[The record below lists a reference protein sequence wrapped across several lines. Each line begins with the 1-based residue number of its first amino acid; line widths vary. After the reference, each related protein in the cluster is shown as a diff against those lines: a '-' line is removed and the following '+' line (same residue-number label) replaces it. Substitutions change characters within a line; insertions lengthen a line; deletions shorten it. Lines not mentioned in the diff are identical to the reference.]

1 MRRTDHDGHVARQGP
16 PSFRVLAVPDT
27 AYLSPTTPT
36 TAPPPPRA
44 PEPYKIAPSST
55 SYGRAHRRS
64 SFVILAESRPA
75 SPDPDNASPNLPTG
89 RVSPFRG
96 RGFKGPPPHSMSRP
110 QSPEIAGDGRRRRV
124 ERRVSLSQQNS
135 PRKSLIPQPT
145 YRQRS
150 TSLTKANER
159 SPSPKIGRRIDSK
172 TRLNVSNSQSRL
184 NAADSKTRL
193 NDSRTHLNK
202 SDSNSRT
209 KFAESTHKIR
219 FMSNSTS
226 NLSSS
231 STTTRRQ
238 ATTKPSTRLSP
249 IQGTPTKPEKATSQ
263 SNIRSRNSSRQSV
276 TKTSRMSPQKNN
288 VATTR
293 RDNQNKNSSK
303 ERLLSPS
310 KIPLKTNGSS
320 NTSRFISMPEQ
331 SSERFVKMEK
341 TGKGLAE
348 DKSDK
353 QTASQSLQN
362 GQSPEPN
369 SKESEADGNSS
380 GNMDE
385 MDLIN
390 LLKQTSQ
397 TTGTSSERL
406 VNTTTTTAVQPLHI
420 DANTLL
426 VEPNQQKEL
435 SEGISRSIS
444 PASKGETPVSV
455 STQNTAST
463 HQKSIENQS
472 AKANQASNNPGS
484 DNKDSSVGAESSTIG
499 HMKSGSIDQ
508 PTKIVTRMNED
519 SAHQRSNQSSA
530 NQRSGRNSQNV
541 RGSKQSDGKT
551 PEESETIEVKSGSAS
566 SKIAASSEIPNDKM
580 PTVMENDSKI
590 ARMTEK
596 AETAMNNATTVNNTI
611 TNSKTAS
618 NNNNVNSAVG
628 AVNASVNSGAVVR
641 TRNENRGSDASL
653 KSSAGASTGSIESVR
668 STDTGVSVNTVRGV
682 SSPRE
687 KTGVHMVK
695 RSQEIETLSGNI
707 VHIEQNGEPTVL
719 ASCNEKEQNSERL
732 LARWGRSLSRYSK
745 CCSGMRCL
753 ACRRDPK
760 GLLWTRNQKRAMV
773 INDTP
778 PPLTPPPATNAL
790 SCWSKLK
797 SRCKCTGLRE
807 MKCCTRKS
815 RVAPAE
821 PTICC
826 PPERRCGAICRRVF
840 GCCSCKRA
848 NTQERTK
855 NTRAKH
861 SLTSVAPP
869 PLSEEPKSKLPDVL
883 VEYNSVMRGAIPCL
897 PIPLAWFCLMW
908 NVLLPGT
915 GTIWSGLF
923 NLCTGQP
930 RFSPVA
936 GLKSRLGAFIV
947 NLVVGVGQLFTVL
960 FCLVGWG
967 WSIWWGVTMVR
978 LARKYKRFKASE
990 AANNDPEARGGE
1002 SGPLPPGVPSQA
1014 LREMER
1020 AR

>member
-1 MRRTDHDGHVARQGP
+1 MRRTDHDGHVARQGQ
-16 PSFRVLAVPDT
+16 PSFRVLAVPDI
-27 AYLSPTTPT
+27 AYLSPTTPER
-36 TAPPPPRA
+36 APPPPRA
-44 PEPYKIAPSST
+44 PEPYKITPSST
-55 SYGRAHRRS
+55 SFGRAHRRS
-64 SFVILAESRPA
+64 SFVILAESTPA

-96 RGFKGPPPHSMSRP
+96 RGFKGPPPRSMSRP
-110 QSPEIAGDGRRRRV
+110 QSPEVAGDGRRRKV

-135 PRKSLIPQPT
+135 PRRSLIPQPT

-159 SPSPKIGRRIDSK
+159 SPSPKIGRRVDSK
-172 TRLNVSNSQSRL
+172 TRLNISNSQNRL
-184 NAADSKTRL
+184 DDSKTRL
-193 NDSRTHLNK
+193 NDSRTRLNK
-202 SDSNSRT
+202 SDSKSRT
-209 KFAESTHKIR
+209 NLAESKIR
-219 FMSNSTS
+219 FISNSTS
-226 NLSSS
+226 NLSNNS
-231 STTTRRQ
+231 TRRQ
-238 ATTKPSTRLSP
+238 ATTKASTRLSP

-263 SNIRSRNSSRQSV
+263 SNIQNKNSSRQFP
-276 TKTSRMSPQKNN
+276 TKTSKISPQKSN
-288 VATTR
+288 VATR

-303 ERLLSPS
+303 DRVLSPS
-310 KIPLKTNGSS
+310 KIPMKTNNPS

-331 SSERFVKMEK
+331 SSDRFVKINK
-341 TGKGLAE
+341 TGKVVAE
-348 DKSDK
+348 GKSDK
-353 QTASQSLQN
+353 QTTSQSLQN
-362 GQSPEPN
+362 GQSLQPN
-369 SKESEADGNSS
+369 SKENEADENSS
-380 GNMDE
+380 GNKDE
-385 MDLIN
+385 VDLIN

-397 TTGTSSERL
+397 TIGTSSERL

-426 VEPNQQKEL
+426 VEPNQQKER
-435 SEGISRSIS
+435 SEGMSRSVS
-444 PASKGETPVSV
+444 PASKGESPVPI
-455 STQNTAST
+455 STQN
-463 HQKSIENQS
+463 QS
-472 AKANQASNNPGS
+472 VKTNPASNNS
-484 DNKDSSVGAESSTIG
+484 ESDNKDNKDSSVAAESNTVG
-499 HMKSGSIDQ
+499 HMKSGSIGQ
-508 PTKIVTRMNED
+508 STKIVRNNGEG

-530 NQRSGRNSQNV
+530 NQHSGKNNQNA
-541 RGSKQSDGKT
+541 RGSKQNDGKT

-580 PTVMENDSKI
+580 PTVMENDSKTAGTI
-590 ARMTEK
+590 EA
-596 AETAMNNATTVNNTI
+596 AETVMNNATTVNNTM
-611 TNSKTAS
+611 NNKAS
-618 NNNNVNSAVG
+618 NNVNSAMG
-628 AVNASVNSGAVVR
+628 AVNASVNNSAVMR
-641 TRNENRGSDASL
+641 TRNENRGSNASL
-653 KSSAGASTGSIESVR
+653 KSSTGASTGSIESVR

-687 KTGVHMVK
+687 KTGVHVVK
-695 RSQEIETLSGNI
+695 RPQEIETLSGNI

-719 ASCNEKEQNSERL
+719 ASCNEKEQGSEKL
-732 LARWGRSLSRYSK
+732 LARWRRSLSRYSK

-773 INDTP
+773 MNDTP
-778 PPLTPPPATNAL
+778 PPLTPPPETNAL

-797 SRCKCTGLRE
+797 SRCRCTGLRE
-807 MKCCTRKS
+807 LKCCTKKS
-815 RVAPAE
+815 RVTPAE
-821 PTICC
+821 ATVCC

-848 NTQERTK
+848 DTQQRTK

-869 PLSEEPKSKLPDVL
+869 PLSEEPKAKLPDVL
-883 VEYNSVMRGAIPCL
+883 VEHNSVMRGAIPCL
-897 PIPLAWFCLMW
+897 PVPLAWFCLVW

-915 GTIWSGLF
+915 GTVWSGLF
-923 NLCTGQP
+923 DLCTGQP

-967 WSIWWGVTMVR
+967 WSIWWGITMVR

-990 AANNDPEARGGE
+990 AASNDPEATGGD

>member
-1 MRRTDHDGHVARQGP
+1 MRRIDHDGHVARQGP
-16 PSFRVLAVPDT
+16 LSFRVLAVPDT
-27 AYLSPTTPT
+27 AYLSPTSPT

-55 SYGRAHRRS
+55 SFGRAHRRS

-110 QSPEIAGDGRRRRV
+110 QSPEVAGDGRRRRV

-159 SPSPKIGRRIDSK
+159 SPSPKIGRRVDSK

-184 NAADSKTRL
+184 NAAESKTRL

-202 SDSNSRT
+202 SDSKSRT
-209 KFAESTHKIR
+209 NFAESKIR
-219 FMSNSTS
+219 FISNSTS
-226 NLSSS
+226 NLSSN
-231 STTTRRQ
+231 STTMRRQ
-238 ATTKPSTRLSP
+238 TTTKPSTRLSP
-249 IQGTPTKPEKATSQ
+249 IQGTPTKPEKAISQ
-263 SNIRSRNSSRQSV
+263 SNIKSRNASRQSPM
-276 TKTSRMSPQKNN
+276 KTSRMSQKNN

-320 NTSRFISMPEQ
+320 NTNRFISTPEQ
-331 SSERFVKMEK
+331 NLERFVKMEK
-341 TGKGLAE
+341 TDKVLTE
-348 DKSDK
+348 DRNDK
-353 QTASQSLQN
+353 QTANQSLRN
-362 GQSPEPN
+362 GQSSEPN
-369 SKESEADGNSS
+369 SKESETDKNSS

-426 VEPNQQKEL
+426 MEPNQQKEQ
-435 SEGISRSIS
+435 SEEMSRSIS
-444 PASKGETPVSV
+444 PASKEETPV
-455 STQNTAST
+455 STQNTASM
-463 HQKSIENQS
+463 HQRSVENQS
-472 AKANQASNNPGS
+472 VKANQASNNPGS
-484 DNKDSSVGAESSTIG
+484 DNKDSSVGAQSNSIK
-499 HMKSGSIDQ
+499 HIKSGSIGQ
-508 PTKIVTRMNED
+508 STKDVIKNDED
-519 SAHQRSNQSSA
+519 SAHQHSNQSSA
-530 NQRSGRNSQNV
+530 NQRSGRNSQNA
-541 RGSKQSDGKT
+541 RGSKQNDGKT
-551 PEESETIEVKSGSAS
+551 PEESETMEVKSGSAS
-566 SKIAASSEIPNDKM
+566 SKVAASSEIPNDKM

-590 ARMTEK
+590 ARTAEK
-596 AETAMNNATTVNNTI
+596 AETTINNATTVNNTM
-611 TNSKTAS
+611 TNSKTA
-618 NNNNVNSAVG
+618 NNNNSVNSAVG
-628 AVNASVNSGAVVR
+628 AVNASVNSGTVVR

-653 KSSAGASTGSIESVR
+653 KSSAGASTGSIKSVR

-719 ASCNEKEQNSERL
+719 ASSNEKEQSNEKL
-732 LARWGRSLSRYSK
+732 LARWRRSLSQYSK

-778 PPLTPPPATNAL
+778 PPPAPPPVTNAL

-807 MKCCTRKS
+807 MNCCTRKS

-821 PTICC
+821 STVCC

-840 GCCSCKRA
+840 GCCSCKRTD
-848 NTQERTK
+848 TQERTK

-869 PLSEEPKSKLPDVL
+869 PLSEEPKAKLPDVL

-897 PIPLAWFCLMW
+897 PIPLAWFCLIW

-1002 SGPLPPGVPSQA
+1002 PGPLPPGVPSQA